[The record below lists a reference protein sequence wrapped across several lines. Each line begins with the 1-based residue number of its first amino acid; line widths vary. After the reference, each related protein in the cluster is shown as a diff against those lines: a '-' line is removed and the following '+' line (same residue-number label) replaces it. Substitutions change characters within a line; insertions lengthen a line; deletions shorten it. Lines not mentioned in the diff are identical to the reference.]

1 MSAGAGPKNCQP
13 AANDAQVRGILKGF
27 CTLHQKYCGLSQR
40 VRALRIIRARMPVP
54 AALAYCPH
62 PTVPAFTRHKTEG
75 PTMNSFSKTILLGPL
90 AAMLLCG
97 AAASAS
103 AADIERVYGENA
115 MSPIAAGV
123 SGPPGDPLFFVP
135 GALPKA
141 GTPAANGQ
149 PADFGDMATQTR
161 SVLDGLKA
169 TMDKMGVGFG
179 DVVAAHVFLDPKA
192 DFPAMNKVWGQ
203 EFGTAAQPNKPARA
217 AFRTS
222 ALVLPGAMLEIEF
235 IAAKKVSM
243 KKKK

>member
-1 MSAGAGPKNCQP
+1 MKSRTK
-13 AANDAQVRGILKGF
+13 
-27 CTLHQKYCGLSQR
+27 TL
-40 VRALRIIRARMPVP
+40 M
-54 AALAYCPH
+54 
-62 PTVPAFTRHKTEG
+62 
-75 PTMNSFSKTILLGPL
+75 L
-90 AAMLLCG
+90 AAMAGAVLLVSG
-97 AAASAS
+97 PRGWAAEV
-103 AADIERVYGENA
+103 ERIYGENA

-123 SGPPGDPLFFVP
+123 SVPPGYTTFYIS
-135 GALPKA
+135 GALPRPV
-141 GTPAANGQ
+141 TPAANGQ

-192 DFPAMNKVWGQ
+192 DFPAMNKVWAE

-235 IAAKKVSM
+235 VAAKKVSM

>member
-1 MSAGAGPKNCQP
+1 MKNP
-13 AANDAQVRGILKGF
+13 HKI
-27 CTLHQKYCGLSQR
+27 
-40 VRALRIIRARMPVP
+40 ALLVSLA
-54 AALAYCPH
+54 AALSCSAV
-62 PTVPAFTRHKTEG
+62 TGVW
-75 PTMNSFSKTILLGPL
+75 
-90 AAMLLCG
+90 AAG
-97 AAASAS
+97 
-103 AADIERVYGENA
+103 IERVYGENP

-123 SGPPGDPLFFVP
+123 SIPPGYTTFYIS

-141 GTPAANGQ
+141 VTPTANGQ

-169 TMDKMGVGFG
+169 TMDKMGVSFG

-192 DFPAMNKVWGQ
+192 DFVAMNKVWGE

-235 IAAKKVSM
+235 VAAKKVST
-243 KKKK
+243 KKK

>member
-1 MSAGAGPKNCQP
+1 MKSRTKTLALAAVAGA
-13 AANDAQVRGILKGF
+13 VLLTSGF
-27 CTLHQKYCGLSQR
+27 K
-40 VRALRIIRARMPVP
+40 
-54 AALAYCPH
+54 
-62 PTVPAFTRHKTEG
+62 
-75 PTMNSFSKTILLGPL
+75 
-90 AAMLLCG
+90 
-97 AAASAS
+97 AS
-103 AADIERVYGENA
+103 AAGIERVYGENP

-123 SGPPGDPLFFVP
+123 SVPPGYTTFFIS

-141 GTPAANGQ
+141 VTPAANGM

-192 DFPAMNKVWGQ
+192 DFMAMNKVWAE

-235 IAAKKVSM
+235 VAAKKVSVKKM
-243 KKKK
+243 KK